1 MKMLEGSGDLWVHLQ
16 TVQFDKLCVLKGPN
30 LTRKPDMK
38 AKREISIIK
47 MQSEKIQKKKR
58 KTVDVE
64 TREDKQVQDKIYA
77 REGARDIFE
86 T

>member
-1 MKMLEGSGDLWVHLQ
+1 MLEGSGDLWVHLQ

-47 MQSEKIQKKKR
+47 MQSEKI
-58 KTVDVE
+58 
-64 TREDKQVQDKIYA
+64 
-77 REGARDIFE
+77 
-86 T
+86 